1 MARNYVTTRAQRL
14 NGEKRTHIVNIVRL
28 PSGAEYH
35 LDAAFGGDGPTSPLP
50 LISGQVTK
58 NLGSQEVRLIYD
70 NMPKQTRKGQK
81 VWIYQYRNAADKPW
95 NSFYSFAELEF
106 FQDDFEVINR
116 FTSWDAVQKRSFVVV
131 KFIRNGET
139 AGLPLLEGEV
149 LEKTDDIFVAG
160 KIMMVNNVV
169 KLNMGGRTRVI
180 DSFETQEGRFEA
192 LKKWFSIYL

>member
-1 MARNYVTTRAQRL
+1 M
-14 NGEKRTHIVNIVRL
+14 
-28 PSGAEYH
+28 
-35 LDAAFGGDGPTSPLP
+35 DAAFGGDGPTSPLP
-50 LISGQVTK
+50 LISGQITK

-149 LEKTDDIFVAG
+149 LEKTDDVFVAG